1 MPTRYTGK
9 FTMVDGGCSPV
20 GEAEVTVL
28 NAPPPRPCSIC
39 GVDHQSNVEFF
50 DRHKSVGYGC
60 HPCVYQM
67 FAEAKAEHDAQKEDS
82 RGA

>member
-9 FTMVDGGCSPV
+9 FKMVGGYCSPMGV
-20 GEAEVTVL
+20 AVTATVTPVSR
-28 NAPPPRPCSIC
+28 ACSLC

-67 FAEAKAEHDAQKEDS
+67 FVEAKAEQDAQKEDS